1 MGESELRAFFVSVGL
16 LFVGAITGW
25 FAHDFVSQSKNIII
39 EAVQQEES
47 VSQAEKPIKRVVSNE
62 ANFTSLNLGQ
72 KLLSNPQLD
81 KLIELFKLEMNDSE
95 REQLDRQLIQYAK
108 LLVSEPGKHGDVEKQ
123 LLTLSNIDSVQVKVL
138 PLLIAYYKQYKQNQ
152 AAINQLYKLRSLQ
165 NFDTDFNRIKQQI
178 DNLTAEQVKHF
189 EHTNQKEKLISFY
202 EHMISLEPDNYTL
215 QMQFALFEYDNRHY
229 DNVMRLLSVLVY
241 HPDLEDQALK
251 LLQKTQYQLS
261 RQESG
266 DIPVSVE
273 SKNGQYIVSA
283 VINDLEP
290 VRFMLDTGASL
301 TILSPEIINSLGIN
315 EAQRSLRFS
324 TANGEVSAPIVLI
337 DKIDIQNYLVRD
349 IEVGVLP
356 SFPMGSIDGLLGM
369 NFLSQFSFFIDQ
381 ENSVLHLSNIE
392 SQ

>member
-1 MGESELRAFFVSVGL
+1 MGESKLRAFFISVSL
-16 LFVGAITGW
+16 LFVGAMAGW
-25 FAHDFVSQSKNIII
+25 FAHDFVSQSTNNIIKN
-39 EAVQQEES
+39 VQQEES
-47 VSQAEKPIKRVVSNE
+47 VSQPEKLIKQVVTSETNVP
-62 ANFTSLNLGQ
+62 SLNLGK

-95 REQLDRQLIQYAK
+95 REKLDRQLIQYAK
-108 LLVSEPGKHGDVEKQ
+108 LLVAEPGKHRDVERQ
-123 LLTLSNIDSVQVKVL
+123 LLTLSNIDSVQIEVL
-138 PLLIAYYKQYKQNQ
+138 PLLVAHYEQYKQNQ
-152 AAINQLYKLRSLQ
+152 AAIDQLYKLRGLQ
-165 NFDTDFNRIKQQI
+165 NFDADFQRITQHI
-178 DNLTAEQVKHF
+178 NNLTVEQVKRF
-189 EHTNQKEKLISFY
+189 KHTNQKEKLIRFY
-202 EHMISLEPDNYTL
+202 EHMISLEPDNYAL
-215 QMQFALFEYDNRHY
+215 QMQFALFEYENRHY
-229 DNVMRLLSVLVY
+229 DNAIRLLSVLVY

-337 DKIDIQNYLVRD
+337 DKIDVQNYLVRD

-381 ENSVLHLSNIE
+381 ENSVLHLSNID